1 MPGRIIRRG
10 APDSVYGHETLP
22 LHEAAQRI
30 RKSQDV
36 PGSDRLSF
44 FEKPRLYRKLTQEG
58 RSFRK
63 ELLQASGHR
72 GLDSFASHP
81 PLGVKLSPQSN
92 SPPLRILK
100 LQAQARCGGLGGQA
114 RILPPGAN

>member
-1 MPGRIIRRG
+1 MPARIVRR
-10 APDSVYGHETLP
+10 SVPNSVHGHETLP

-30 RKSQDV
+30 RKSHDV
-36 PGSDRLSF
+36 PGFDRLSF
-44 FEKPRLYRKLTQEG
+44 FEKPRLY
-58 RSFRK
+58 RK